1 MENGR
6 LPQEFTSDGPHYT
19 NLFAYIIEEGD
30 GFTVQV
36 RLISHFHPQQA
47 AWGEEIADTFETASA
62 WIAALAEQYSIPQA
76 GIRIEIRMQEIT
88 ESTQH

>member
-1 MENGR
+1 MENCR
-6 LPQEFTSDGPHYT
+6 LPEELPSGSSHYT
-19 NLFAYIIEEGD
+19 NLVASIIEEDG

-36 RLISHFHPQQA
+36 RLTSHLRPQQV

-62 WIAALAEQYSIPQA
+62 WIAVLAEQYSIPQA
-76 GIRIEIRMQEIT
+76 GIRIEIRMQEIA

>member
-1 MENGR
+1 MENGQ
-6 LPQEFTSDGPHYT
+6 LPEELTLGSPHYT
-19 NLFAYIIEEGD
+19 NLFAYIIEED
-30 GFTVQV
+30 DAFTVQV
-36 RLISHFHPQQA
+36 RLTSHVHPQQA

-62 WIAALAEQYSIPQA
+62 WIATLAEQYSIPQA